1 MSKVQHVP
9 NFAFLVPAALWDDV
23 EDWLR
28 NCGIGY
34 EWFDHRDES
43 LSEFVEAIIII
54 PNNAQAAMFKTRWC

>member
-1 MSKVQHVP
+1 MNKVQHVP

-28 NCGIGY
+28 DGGIGY

-43 LSEFVEAIIII
+43 PDEFCEAIIII
-54 PNNAQAAMFKTRWC
+54 HSDTQAAMFKTRWC